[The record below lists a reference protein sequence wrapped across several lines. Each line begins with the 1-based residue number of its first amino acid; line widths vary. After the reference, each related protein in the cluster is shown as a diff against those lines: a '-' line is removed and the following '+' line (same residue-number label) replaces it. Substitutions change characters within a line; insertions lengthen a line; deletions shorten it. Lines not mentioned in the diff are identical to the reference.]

1 MSALPA
7 IGTIFEHP
15 GFKAKVVGV
24 LTGISVFEVELDG
37 LVPAHAA
44 EADEMAIVL
53 QGVVRVTINDEV
65 FTRHVGEWL
74 IVPAGTSHAV
84 EALEPARLL
93 MIG

>member
-1 MSALPA
+1 MTALPA
-7 IGTIFEHP
+7 IGTIFEQP
-15 GFKAKVVGV
+15 GFKAKVAGFIS
-24 LTGISVFEVELDG
+24 GISVFEVELSG
-37 LVPAHAA
+37 SVPAHAA
-44 EADEMAIVL
+44 DTDEMAIVL